1 MSNNELNI
9 KQVFKYKLSLYYQ
22 STIVYF
28 IAFVLYVLIRGEF
41 VEDSFTLITKDPILY
56 FFAIIVIISTIS
68 LIINIFQNKRLEI
81 NKEEICLVS
90 RTRNKCFKIK
100 DVVEIKIS
108 ERTGSDKKYWLGVIK
123 LQLKT
128 RRRRLLI
135 RLTDYEK
142 ENELLSLFK
151 EMKSELDSK

>member
-68 LIINIFQNKRLEI
+68 LVINIFQNKRLEI
-81 NKEEICLVS
+81 NNEEICLVS
-90 RTRNKCFKIK
+90 RTRNKCFKTK

-108 ERTGSDKKYWLGVIK
+108 ERTGSDKKYGLGVIK

-135 RLTDYEK
+135 RLADYEK

-151 EMKSELDSK
+151 EMKSELDNK